1 MHRGICRIFHSEIAV
16 IVYGERQIDGLGII
30 SRFDYIITVF
40 IHRQGQ
46 LVFIGFHDDERTV
59 ADDIALLVGNDDL
72 MRT

>member
-1 MHRGICRIFHSEIAV
+1 MHRGVCRIFNGGIAV

-40 IHRQGQ
+40 VHRQGQ
-46 LVFIGFHDDERTV
+46 LVFIGFHDDELTV
-59 ADDIALLVGNDDL
+59 TEDISAFIGNDHL